1 LAKNKKTF
9 EDALNELEDIVEK
22 LEKGNVSLEEA
33 ISLFERGI
41 ELSKYCNNKI
51 DEAEKR
57 ITMLLK
63 DEKGNIIEQD
73 VSQLQ

>member
-1 LAKNKKTF
+1 MAKNKKTF